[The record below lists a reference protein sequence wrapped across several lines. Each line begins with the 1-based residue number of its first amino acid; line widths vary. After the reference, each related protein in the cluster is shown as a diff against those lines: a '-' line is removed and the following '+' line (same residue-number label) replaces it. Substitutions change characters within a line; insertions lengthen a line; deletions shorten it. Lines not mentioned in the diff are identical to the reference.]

1 MRAKNARALG
11 VWHPP
16 APGQEDWVHVTVALR
31 PHEYRL
37 LLEIADRYSVD
48 ECDVIRIAV
57 LQLLRHAARN
67 PAGFHT
73 SERR

>member
-1 MRAKNARALG
+1 MRAKNVRSLG

-16 APGQEDWVHVTVALR
+16 APGQEDWVRVTVALR
-31 PHEYRL
+31 PHEYERL
-37 LLEIADRYSVD
+37 LQIADLYCVD
-48 ECDVIRIAV
+48 ECDMVRVAV

-67 PAGFHT
+67 PVGLHT